1 MKLVFEAVSTI
12 IPTSCMGFRFQS
24 VGKSVLMFEKD
35 FRSSPNSAQAKRDFL
50 TWEQNFYRVKG
61 ISQWN
66 FWSSEYVLWPLPQK
80 IGIGRIADTSGN
92 EY

>member
-24 VGKSVLMFEKD
+24 VGKSVLMFEEG

-50 TWEQNFYRVKG
+50 TWEQNFCRVKG
-61 ISQWN
+61 
-66 FWSSEYVLWPLPQK
+66 FHSE
-80 IGIGRIADTSGN
+80 TSGVQN
-92 EY
+92 RYSGLYHKKLA